1 MKRYERLK
9 SISSMSSQP
18 LVEKDTKMN
27 TRTWWRWV
35 SINPSLYCTFNAI
48 EQENKRLGSWLQNK
62 LKEEEEKAAT
72 GADPN
77 KNSVKVELDSTP
89 AAMMTLISILYLGG
103 VGVAHKNSST
113 ERHQEISNGYME
125 RLQYI
130 GSQVQ
135 VRLIADQLEHLQ
147 TGWTK
152 WHSLCF
158 CFHHKIIKSLSLIG
172 MPEGFKG
179 LNIYLKEV
187 SWS

>member
-1 MKRYERLK
+1 M
-9 SISSMSSQP
+9 
-18 LVEKDTKMN
+18 
-27 TRTWWRWV
+27 
-35 SINPSLYCTFNAI
+35 SINPSIYYTLNAI
-48 EQENKRLGSWLQNK
+48 EQENKTLGSWLQNR
-62 LKEEEEKAAT
+62 LKEEEEKVAT

-89 AAMMTLISILYLGG
+89 AAMMTIISILYLGG

-135 VRLIADQLEHLQ
+135 VRRRADQLEHLQ

-152 WHSLCF
+152 
-158 CFHHKIIKSLSLIG
+158 
-172 MPEGFKG
+172 
-179 LNIYLKEV
+179 
-187 SWS
+187 